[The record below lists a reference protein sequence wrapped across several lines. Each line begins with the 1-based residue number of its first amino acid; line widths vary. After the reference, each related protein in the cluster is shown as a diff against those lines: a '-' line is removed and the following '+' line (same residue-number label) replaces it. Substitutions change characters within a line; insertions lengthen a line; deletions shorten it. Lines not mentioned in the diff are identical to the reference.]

1 MIDLNYSTMKEV
13 WINNRELIKYKFI
26 LEAWV
31 GKNDQVEYGLLWDS
45 ATTQRVLNVM
55 NEHGY
60 RCSIAEQLLVE
71 LK

>member
-1 MIDLNYSTMKEV
+1 MIDLNYSTMKEA
-13 WINNRELIKYKFI
+13 WLNNRELIKYEFI

-31 GKNDQVEYGLLWDS
+31 GKNGQVEYGLLCDS

-60 RCSIAEQLLVE
+60 RCSIVEQLLGV
-71 LK
+71 KK